1 MKEIA
6 RIVIL
11 VIVLVVLLGLAY
23 PLFTALVA
31 RIDGKTADGD
41 IVYRNGRPVGAK
53 SIGQR
58 FYSTGFF
65 HGRPSA
71 AGRGYDA
78 MKSGAS
84 NVGPSNP
91 RLIKDAKAQIA
102 KFLKENPGVKVGDI
116 PVEMVTA
123 SASGLDPE
131 INVES
136 ATLQVQRLSSATGI
150 DESKLKELIHAHT
163 IGRTLGIFGEPRVN
177 VLELNLAVLKLSKE
191 AGR

>member
-6 RIVIL
+6 RVVIL
-11 VIVLVVLLGLAY
+11 VIVLAVLLGLAY
-23 PLFTALVA
+23 PLFTSLVA

-41 IVYRNGRPVGAK
+41 IVYRNGKPVGAK
-53 SIGQR
+53 NIGQE
-58 FYSTGFF
+58 FYSKRFF
-65 HGRPSA
+65 QGRPSA
-71 AGRGYDA
+71 AGNGYDA

-84 NVGPSNP
+84 NIGPSNP
-91 RLIKDAKAQIA
+91 RLTKDVKVRIA

-116 PVEMVTA
+116 PVEMVTT

-131 INVES
+131 ISVES
-136 ATLQVQRLSSATGI
+136 AMLQVHRISSVTGI
-150 DESKLKELIHAHT
+150 DESGLKELIREHE
-163 IGRTLGIFGEPRVN
+163 IGRALGIFGEPRVN